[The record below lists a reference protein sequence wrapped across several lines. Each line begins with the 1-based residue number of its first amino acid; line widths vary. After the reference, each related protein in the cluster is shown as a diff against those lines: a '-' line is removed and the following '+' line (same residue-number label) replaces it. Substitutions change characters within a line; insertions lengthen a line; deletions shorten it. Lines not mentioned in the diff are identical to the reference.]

1 MWSRFDDTVAGVGSK
16 LLVCGVGSTLVV
28 CGAGSK
34 TPSLVFEHVANTDF
48 KILYPTLTGIT
59 LRPHTRGS

>member
-1 MWSRFDDTVAGVGSK
+1 LEDTVGGVASK
-16 LLVCGVGSTLVV
+16 LLVCGVASKVAL

-59 LRPHTRGS
+59 SRPHTPVA

>member
-1 MWSRFDDTVAGVGSK
+1 LEDTVGGVASK
-16 LLVCGVGSTLVV
+16 LLVCGVGSKVGV

-48 KILYPTLTGIT
+48 KLLYPTLTGIPS
-59 LRPHTRGS
+59 RPHTPVA